1 MAKKSSVKV
10 RLVPEEKP
18 NSKYNY
24 YAYKPTAGEKAK
36 DKIKLKK
43 YNPATRKHEW
53 FIEKN
58 FHLIVNNYLYFF
70 LSNLIKEFIIVNQI
84 FFTIKLSN
92 FNFLPLAILTLII
105 LAILF

>member
-18 NSKYNY
+18 NSQHYY

-36 DKIKLKK
+36 EKLKLKK

-53 FIEKN
+53 F
-58 FHLIVNNYLYFF
+58 V
-70 LSNLIKEFIIVNQI
+70 
-84 FFTIKLSN
+84 
-92 FNFLPLAILTLII
+92 
-105 LAILF
+105 